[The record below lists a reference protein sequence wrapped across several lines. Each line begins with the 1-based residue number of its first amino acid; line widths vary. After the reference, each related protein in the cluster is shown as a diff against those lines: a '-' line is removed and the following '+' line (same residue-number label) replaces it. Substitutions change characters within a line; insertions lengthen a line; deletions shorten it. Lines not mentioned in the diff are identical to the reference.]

1 MPGLTGIVY
10 PTIDPRRLLIIG
22 AVVLVV
28 ALVAAALPARRA
40 SRLTPLQAM
49 GAHRRITNH
58 IRRLHWRVTSNRH
71 LVIFLQ
77 LALRSVFRNPKRSL
91 LTASATAFGLAAYLF
106 LYAFADG
113 FFEQM
118 IQNSTQQLSGHVQV
132 MHRGHARDL
141 DPALQISDSRRL
153 LNELKNVPGI
163 AAATPRVLTR
173 AMVANAHKS
182 LPIDL
187 VGIRPDSER
196 QVTGLWRYVQEGHY
210 VVGGENGIVIG
221 RKLARDLGARPGD
234 KLVLTVQ
241 QAGGELSSAAF
252 PVVGIFR
259 TGSDLF
265 DGQYAFVDLPR
276 AQQLLGLA
284 PDTVS
289 RIVIKLQDRS
299 QSAAVAQALS
309 QRFAGSDLG
318 AMDWQAL
325 LPTVVQMI
333 AMSKVDFYLILA
345 VVFLVVAI
353 GVMNTMVMSV
363 MERSREMGVMLALG
377 TRGWQLLIS
386 ILFEA
391 FFLALLGMAMGAL
404 LGYLLAFW
412 LHRTGIDL
420 TSIARSLEAIPGIT
434 DRVYPVLIVSH
445 VWLPSL
451 LLFVFA
457 VLVSLFPAARA
468 ARLDPVEAIHRG

>member
-1 MPGLTGIVY
+1 
-10 PTIDPRRLLIIG
+10 
-22 AVVLVV
+22 
-28 ALVAAALPARRA
+28 
-40 SRLTPLQAM
+40 
-49 GAHRRITNH
+49 
-58 IRRLHWRVTSNRH
+58 
-71 LVIFLQ
+71 
-77 LALRSVFRNPKRSL
+77 
-91 LTASATAFGLAAYLF
+91 
-106 LYAFADG
+106 
-113 FFEQM
+113 
-118 IQNSTQQLSGHVQV
+118 
-132 MHRGHARDL
+132 
-141 DPALQISDSRRL
+141 
-153 LNELKNVPGI
+153 
-163 AAATPRVLTR
+163 
-173 AMVANAHKS
+173 
-182 LPIDL
+182 
-187 VGIRPDSER
+187 
-196 QVTGLWRYVQEGHY
+196 
-210 VVGGENGIVIG
+210 VIG

-457 VLVSLFPAARA
+457 VLVSL
-468 ARLDPVEAIHRG
+468 DPVEAIHRG